1 MSRGT
6 EFLEYVTGQLEQR
19 IRELDETIQEVQKDI
34 SEMNE
39 YYWEN
44 YAEMDQYG
52 YEDFDN
58 QQALLT
64 QVNASQ
70 EHQNWEFCEEER
82 EHAVDL

>member
-70 EHQNWEFCEEER
+70 EHQKQQI
-82 EHAVDL
+82 

>member
-70 EHQNWEFCEEER
+70 EHQ
-82 EHAVDL
+82 